1 MKDLLE
7 VSGLCLQFGGLTVLD
22 EVSLRVPE
30 GGVTAIIGP
39 NGAGKTSLF
48 NSVSGNYRPH
58 AGRIVFAG
66 ADITRLPA
74 ARRAALGVARTFQNI
89 ALFPSMTVLDNVKL
103 GRHVHLRSGVLAGAL
118 YLGRARRE
126 ERRLEAYIERE
137 VVELLGIR
145 EILGESA
152 AALPYGLR
160 KRVELARAVAMEPR
174 PVPRARGR
182 LRLAEPA
189 AGLSH
194 GDREQMMRL
203 IRDLQRLRGITLL
216 LVEHDMH
223 VVMDLADQVVVLDFG
238 RVIAAGTPAQVREDP
253 AVIAAYLGAESEQAS

>member
-1 MKDLLE
+1 MSSAVTNNLLE
-7 VSGLCLQFGGLTVLD
+7 ADGLCLQFGGLTVLD

-48 NSVSGNYRPH
+48 NSVSGSYRPH

-103 GRHVHLRSGVLAGAL
+103 GRHVHLRSGLLAGGL

-126 ERRLEAYIERE
+126 ERRLEAYIEDE
-137 VVELLGIR
+137 VADLLGIR
-145 EILGESA
+145 EILGESG

-160 KRVELARAVAMEPR
+160 KRVELARAIAMEPR
-174 PVPRARGR
+174 
-182 LRLAEPA
+182 LLLLDEPA
-189 AGLSH
+189 AGLGH
-194 GDREQMMRL
+194 GDRERMMRL
-203 IRDLQRLRGITLL
+203 IRDLQRLRGITVL

-238 RVIAAGTPAQVREDP
+238 RVIAAGTPEQVRDDP
-253 AVIAAYLGAESEQAS
+253 AVIAAYLGAEAEQAS

>member
-1 MKDLLE
+1 MNNLLE
-7 VSGLCLQFGGLTVLD
+7 VDGLCLQFGGLTVLD
-22 EVSLRVPE
+22 EVSLQVPE

-66 ADITRLPA
+66 TDITRLPA

-103 GRHVHLRSGVLAGAL
+103 GRHVHLRSGLLAGGL

-126 ERRLEAYIERE
+126 ERRLEAYIDDE
-137 VVELLGIR
+137 VADLLGIR
-145 EILGESA
+145 EILGESG

-174 PVPRARGR
+174 
-182 LRLAEPA
+182 LLLLDEPA
-189 AGLSH
+189 AGLGH

-203 IRDLQRLRGITLL
+203 IRDLQRLRGITVL

-238 RVIAAGTPAQVREDP
+238 RVIAAGTPEQVREDP
-253 AVIAAYLGAESEQAS
+253 AVIAAYLGGEAEAAS

>member
-1 MKDLLE
+1 MNNLLE
-7 VSGLCLQFGGLTVLD
+7 VDGLGLQFGGLTVLD
-22 EVSLRVPE
+22 EVSLRVAE

-48 NSVSGNYRPH
+48 NSVSGSYRPH
-58 AGRIVFAG
+58 AGRIAFAG

-103 GRHVHLRSGVLAGAL
+103 GRHVHLRSGLLAGGL

-126 ERRLEAYIERE
+126 ERRLEAYIEDE
-137 VVELLGIR
+137 VADLLGIG

-160 KRVELARAVAMEPR
+160 KRVELARAVAMHPR
-174 PVPRARGR
+174 
-182 LRLAEPA
+182 LLLLDEPA
-189 AGLSH
+189 AGLGH
-194 GDREQMMRL
+194 GDREQMMCL
-203 IRDLQRLRGITLL
+203 IRDLQRQRGITVL

-238 RVIAAGTPAQVREDP
+238 RVIAAGTPEQVREDP
-253 AVIAAYLGAESEQAS
+253 AVIAAYLGAAAEQAS